1 MQEGGGDMRKKRWIV
16 ILAGI
21 LAAALLVM
29 LMLPMPIGSA
39 ERVFAD
45 TLLAALILL
54 VLLHFR
60 ADRGALKELGD
71 AKNELEVKLDGLQQR
86 LSDSEAF
93 NQSVLDGV
101 PDPAIIIDKDFNVS
115 SINKAARKGLNGDA
129 DSGEPLPCYRAL
141 HGRDTP
147 CDPTLHPCVL
157 ATGESCKHIQT
168 RTDENGET
176 RHVEL
181 RATPLYDENGE
192 ITGAVEV
199 LHDLNEQERLALRLQ
214 RAREDAATAHR
225 ARTEFVATMSHEVRT
240 PLNAVLGMADLLRL
254 TSLTRKQKSYVQ
266 IMESSSNMLLS
277 LVDNMIDFATIEAGK
292 LELKSDSF
300 HVSDLLERVLEIMG
314 YQAYAKG
321 IELAGSTDYAPDT
334 QVAGDFHRLQQIT
347 INLVGNAIKFTE
359 NGDVIVKVGV
369 DTNGDGAAMLTVSVS
384 DTGIGMSEEMG
395 ERLFKLLG
403 PVTTEVD
410 TQGKGSGLG
419 LAISK
424 QLIDR
429 MGGEIDFESELGKGM
444 TVWFTVPLQRVAEGD
459 RSVID
464 GRRTLSNR
472 RLLLVSANPKIS
484 DSICSFLTSWDMS
497 CDCGVRPEEVPRRL
511 EAADKAGFP
520 LDCIV
525 LDVDNAAQNRLAIAR
540 KIREY
545 SELPIILLT
554 SIAQP
559 LEIGQISAIGRI
571 RVVNKP
577 ILPSVL
583 RYNLSRLFEVDLGES
598 NSAEEVFQSLRVLI
612 AEDNPINRKL
622 LKSMLKSLKFDVD
635 TVNDGPPV
643 LTALEK
649 KSYDLI
655 LMDCQMPG
663 MDGDEVTRVI
673 REGKHGN
680 GGQPVI
686 VAITADVSANH
697 KETCMQAGMDDF
709 LAKPV
714 RLDMLKSGLRRW
726 SLMSNSRRRQQPDT
740 TESVAGA
747 GDDII
752 GRLQNRAGVID
763 SNALDE
769 FIDLFLSDA
778 SSRLEVLQ
786 EALRKSD
793 LKTIRRECHALK
805 GACLEMGVTSLSS
818 RCEAL
823 GKASRDK
830 RVDDLP
836 TELDR
841 LTAEFE
847 RVRPIFEAGRK
858 RPN

>member
-1 MQEGGGDMRKKRWIV
+1 MGKNRWIV
-16 ILAGI
+16 ILAGVI
-21 LAAALLVM
+21 AVALLAM

-39 ERVFAD
+39 ERIFAD
-45 TLLAALILL
+45 TLLVALVLL
-54 VLLHFR
+54 VLLR
-60 ADRGALKELGD
+60 MRVDNGTLKELRD
-71 AKNELEVKLDGLQQR
+71 AKNELEDKLGGIQQQ
-86 LSDSEAF
+86 LVDSQAF

-101 PDPAIIIDKDFNVS
+101 PDPAIIIDKDFKVT

-129 DSGEPLPCYRAL
+129 DSGEPMPCYRAL
-141 HGRDTP
+141 HGRDAP
-147 CDPTLHPCVL
+147 CDPAVHPCVL
-157 ATGESCKHIQT
+157 TTGESCKHIQT
-168 RTDENGET
+168 RTDEDGET
-176 RHVEL
+176 RLVEL

-199 LHDLNEQERLALRLQ
+199 LHNLNEQERLALNLQ
-214 RAREDAATAHR
+214 RAREDAKTAHA

-266 IMESSSNMLLS
+266 IMESGSNMLLS
-277 LVDNMIDFATIEAGK
+277 LVDNMIDLATIESGK
-292 LELKSDSF
+292 LELKRDSF
-300 HVSDLLERVLEIMG
+300 HVNDLLERVLEIMG

-321 IELAGSTDYAPDT
+321 IELAGATDYAPDT
-334 QVAGDFHRLQQIT
+334 QVAGDLQRLQQIM

-359 NGDVIVKVGV
+359 EGEVIISVGMDTGD
-369 DTNGDGAAMLTVSVS
+369 DGDANLTVSVS
-384 DTGIGMSEEMG
+384 DTGIGMSEEAG
-395 ERLFKLLG
+395 ERLFTPFG
-403 PVTTEVD
+403 SITEEIGSHG
-410 TQGKGSGLG
+410 QGSGLG

-424 QLIDR
+424 QLIDL
-429 MGGEIDFESELGKGM
+429 MDGEINLESEPGKGT
-444 TVWFTVPLQRVAEGD
+444 TVWFTVPVKRVAVD
-459 RSVID
+459 DQPVRD
-464 GRRTLSNR
+464 GRSGLSNR
-472 RLLLVSANPKIS
+472 RLLLVNANSKIS
-484 DSICSFLTSWDMS
+484 DSISSFLTAWDMS
-497 CDCGVRPEEVPRRL
+497 CDTEAGPDEVPRRI
-511 EAADKAGFP
+511 AAAEKAGYPF
-520 LDCIV
+520 DCIV
-525 LDVDNAAQNRLAIAR
+525 LDVDNAAGDRLATAR
-540 KIREY
+540 GIREH
-545 SELPIILLT
+545 SELPIVLLT

-583 RYNLSRLFEVDLGES
+583 RYNLSRLFEIDLGEARS
-598 NSAEEVFQSLRVLI
+598 QEETFQALRILI

-622 LKSMLKSLKFDVD
+622 LKSMLKSLEFDVD
-635 TVNDGPPV
+635 TVTDGPSV
-643 LTALEK
+643 LTSLEDN
-649 KSYDLI
+649 SYDLI

-673 REGKHGN
+673 REGKHGK

-740 TESVAGA
+740 TESAAGA

-786 EALRKSD
+786 EALRKND
-793 LKTIRRECHALK
+793 LKTVRRECHALK

-847 RVRPIFEAGRK
+847 RVRPIFEAGRS